1 MRMSQIRSLASLLI
15 ALQLVCPIKPFTS
28 ESPLRLQTKRIHVHE
43 QQNRIARTPV
53 NTILYSKFQQNE
65 DPTALE
71 SSPSIFD
78 GILTFRQ
85 KFSQASAE
93 GFGTK
98 ARNVANTMS
107 IGDIVVPIC
116 GNLALRQILANRG
129 IYAGVEYEICSLTL
143 PNGKDVPTMEGVDP
157 ETRNSVT
164 ARIKPSYKLRDYL
177 ERTDWPVQVTP
188 VQDVPLWLSKTTYEA
203 GTMVGTLGLSL
214 TYLSMAAIVAFFV
227 RFAYVPSP
235 SMQPALNPGDVVL
248 VTRSIWPFQPRVGDV
263 VLFDP
268 PSELNRVVAASAS
281 AMENGAVLP
290 NKGDQFLKRVVAKE
304 GEYVGV
310 KNSEPYVDLSLST
323 KSSSISNSVA
333 DSAEEGKKK
342 FRVDIIGPYAQPVMF
357 SETSW
362 NRSPE
367 KLNRNEWFMAGDN
380 GFRSVDSR
388 VWGPLK
394 TKYIFGTAKFVIWPI
409 QDFGPIKEGQI
420 FDIEK

>member
-129 IYAGVEYEICSLTL
+129 IYAGV
-143 PNGKDVPTMEGVDP
+143 
-157 ETRNSVT
+157 
-164 ARIKPSYKLRDYL
+164 
-177 ERTDWPVQVTP
+177 
-188 VQDVPLWLSKTTYEA
+188 
-203 GTMVGTLGLSL
+203 
-214 TYLSMAAIVAFFV
+214 
-227 RFAYVPSP
+227 
-235 SMQPALNPGDVVL
+235 
-248 VTRSIWPFQPRVGDV
+248 
-263 VLFDP
+263 
-268 PSELNRVVAASAS
+268 
-281 AMENGAVLP
+281 
-290 NKGDQFLKRVVAKE
+290 
-304 GEYVGV
+304 
-310 KNSEPYVDLSLST
+310 
-323 KSSSISNSVA
+323 
-333 DSAEEGKKK
+333 
-342 FRVDIIGPYAQPVMF
+342 
-357 SETSW
+357 
-362 NRSPE
+362 
-367 KLNRNEWFMAGDN
+367 
-380 GFRSVDSR
+380 
-388 VWGPLK
+388 
-394 TKYIFGTAKFVIWPI
+394 
-409 QDFGPIKEGQI
+409 
-420 FDIEK
+420 

>member
-323 KSSSISNSVA
+323 KSSSISNSVQDGHSYPQAEDRQEA
-333 DSAEEGKKK
+333 DQDLQAPAVRPDPQGRRKLAQAEG
-342 FRVDIIGPYAQPVMF
+342 Y
-357 SETSW
+357 
-362 NRSPE
+362 
-367 KLNRNEWFMAGDN
+367 
-380 GFRSVDSR
+380 
-388 VWGPLK
+388 
-394 TKYIFGTAKFVIWPI
+394 
-409 QDFGPIKEGQI
+409 
-420 FDIEK
+420 